1 MGRGQAYPAELRERA
16 VRLVA
21 ESVRNGRGEWDAIR
35 SVTEKLGI
43 GSSETVR
50 KWVRRSQAADDPAAV
65 KASAESAELRQLR
78 AEVRELRRA
87 NEILKAAAGFFAA
100 ELDRPKRNW

>member
-16 VRLVA
+16 VRLVE
-21 ESVRNGRGEWDAIR
+21 ESVRDGRGEWDAIR
-35 SVTEKLGI
+35 SVAEKLGI

-50 KWVRRSQAADDPAAV
+50 KWVRRAQAAEGPAAV
-65 KASAESAELRQLR
+65 MASEESAELLQLR
-78 AEVRELRRA
+78 AEVREPRRA

-100 ELDRPKRNW
+100 QLDRPKRNW